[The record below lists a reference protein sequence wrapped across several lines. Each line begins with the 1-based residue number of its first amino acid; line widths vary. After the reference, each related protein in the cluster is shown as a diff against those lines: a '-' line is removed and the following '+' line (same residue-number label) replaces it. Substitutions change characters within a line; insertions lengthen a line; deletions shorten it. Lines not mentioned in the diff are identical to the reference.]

1 MMNVT
6 RVTAFVLYVDGQ
18 QQRPAADSLQQAM
31 DAAEVFIPS
40 GLPLRI
46 EHFTAPAPTIV
57 WHYDHTTTRWG

>member
-18 QQRPAADSLQQAM
+18 QRLAADSLQQAM
-31 DAAEVFIPS
+31 DAAEEFIPS

-46 EHFTAPAPTIV
+46 EHFTAPAPTKL
-57 WHYDHTTTRWG
+57 WHYDHSTTRWG